1 MAIEDIT
8 IVLVGE
14 NSLINTNDTA
24 FLPFGILGEESV
36 EIIGDGTASLY
47 VESAIGI
54 EAVAGVLSINGVDLE
69 VKAWGEWSALRGE
82 ELDIV
87 DSNVKVTTTNV
98 LYGEGMCGNT
108 ITIKGSDVTVTSN
121 YKAVTGG
128 KVSIIDSTVT
138 LSSEQYAI
146 NADDDIE
153 IKNST
158 FNASIPDNF
167 NYLEMFVIMTDGNFL
182 IEKSTANITTGET
195 SYSSYGIEADTVTFD
210 NSFVTLDT
218 ASGACKT
225 TNGVTVTNASVYDD
239 DSQVDAPD
247 ASTYSGNYVKLVPL
261 CSVTVHYGIDG
272 VDNEEIRITKGNTIS
287 LENPVIGGYLFIGWF
302 TDDTYQTPFDPTAP
316 ITESITI
323 YAKYADYED
332 DKEALNNEIDAA
344 KAELQGKIDA
354 VESALASKADAATLN
369 AAIADL
375 QAAIDALEAVKDD
388 YATADATLRAELETA
403 IATAKS
409 DLETLI
415 GGVQSDLDTTKAKL
429 DKAIDDLNK
438 AITDGDKNLSDKIA
452 ALNTALTNAKAALEK
467 ADSDNK
473 ATLEAKIEATEATL
487 DAAIK
492 AVQKNLDN
500 AKEELNKAIA
510 DGDTKLD
517 GKITA
522 LGEALETAKATLE
535 ATDSANKS
543 ELTTKIDEANAALQA
558 AINALSNELNA
569 TNEKVAELETF
580 IIIVCVIAGVA
591 FCGCGTLAVFYII
604 DKKKKI

>member
-1 MAIEDIT
+1 M
-8 IVLVGE
+8 LVGE

-272 VDNEEIRITKGNTIS
+272 VDDEEIRITKGNTIS

-388 YATADATLRAELETA
+388 YATADATLKAELETA

-429 DKAIDDLNK
+429 DKAI
-438 AITDGDKNLSDKIA
+438 ADGDTALDGKITK
-452 ALNTALTNAKAALEK
+452 LNTALNNAVAALEK
-467 ADSDNK
+467 A
-473 ATLEAKIEATEATL
+473 
-487 DAAIK
+487 
-492 AVQKNLDN
+492 
-500 AKEELNKAIA
+500 
-510 DGDTKLD
+510 
-517 GKITA
+517 
-522 LGEALETAKATLE
+522 
-535 ATDSANKS
+535 DSANKS

-604 DKKKKI
+604 DKRKKI